1 MLNTGCAV
9 TPAAC
14 LPCRSYKESN
24 DLVMH
29 PKSVGVLHMLFE
41 RGRRD
46 ALAWAQTVGLRG
58 EHVRALRAA
67 RQSAAAAAAAAEA
80 ADLGW
85 LSASPDDLRMLV
97 PVPQELMHFLRGA

>member
-1 MLNTGCAV
+1 MTRA
-9 TPAAC
+9 TAC
-14 LPCRSYKESN
+14 LPGRSYKESN

-46 ALAWAQTVGLRG
+46 ALAWAQTVRLSG

-67 RQSAAAAAAAAEA
+67 RQSTAAEAAAVGAAA

-97 PVPQELMHFLRGA
+97 PVPQELMRFLRGT